1 MPMPLSI
8 RRRLLVRL
16 ISAIVIS
23 WVVAI
28 CFVYMAAYQ
37 EVEEIYDAALAQQ
50 SRVLATLMTHEAKEE
65 LEVRR
70 DLKQL
75 VEESGQAL
83 IERSPRFRQLIGEY
97 LADQGADDYLTL
109 IDQKSMPGHRY
120 ESKIAFI
127 VIDGSNKVLLRSNMP
142 VTFDTFTLG
151 FSERMM
157 EGRLWRTFGLME
169 PVSKLRVQV
178 GEQHAVRQETVEYI
192 VFNSLWPLFAALP
205 FIALLIWFTVSNGL
219 KPLKQIAVKV
229 ERRDPNSLVPILPEV
244 VPQEVL
250 TMVESLNRL
259 FMRVQ
264 KALDNERQFTADAA
278 HELRTPLA
286 ALKTMA
292 QAKQLSDHDGEHQIF
307 LEQVVRGVDRT
318 SHLLEQLLTLAR
330 MDSQSISMTHLQQ
343 VDLCKQVL
351 EVLSQI
357 GQHALDR
364 GIELSYMGEQE
375 GLWVKGNGSALQIL
389 IRNLIDNAIRY
400 TPSGGQVGVSV
411 EAESQEV
418 RLVIED
424 TGPGIPTEQMSQVFQ
439 RFKRGEDAQTEG
451 TGLGLSIVQRIIE
464 LHQGRIELE
473 NRGVDS
479 GLRVNV
485 YLRAQTNFRH
495 QTNSATTVVRR

>member
-1 MPMPLSI
+1 MLMPLSI
-8 RRRLLVRL
+8 RRRLLIRL

-28 CFVYMAAYQ
+28 GFVYVAAYK

-50 SRVLATLMTHEAKEE
+50 SRVLATLMTHEAEEE
-65 LEVRR
+65 LRVRR
-70 DLKQL
+70 DLQQL
-75 VEESGQAL
+75 VEEVGRAL
-83 IERSPRFRQLIGEY
+83 IERSPLFRQLISEY
-97 LADQGADDYLTL
+97 LENQDAQDYLTL

-127 VIDGSNKVLLRSNMP
+127 VIDVNDTVLLRSNMP
-142 VTFDTFTLG
+142 VAFDEFTLG

-157 EGRLWRTFGLME
+157 EGRLWRTFGLVE

-178 GEQHAVRQETVEYI
+178 GEQYAVRQETVEYI

-219 KPLKQIAVKV
+219 KPLKQVALKV
-229 ERRDPNSLVPILPEV
+229 ERRDPNSLVPLSSEG
-244 VPQEVL
+244 VPQEVV

-259 FMRVQ
+259 FTRVQ

-286 ALKTMA
+286 ALKTTA
-292 QAKQLSDHDGEHQIF
+292 QAKQLSDHDGEHQAF
-307 LEQVVRGVDRT
+307 LEQIVRGVDRT
-318 SHLLEQLLTLAR
+318 SHLLQQLLTLAR
-330 MDSQSISMTHLQQ
+330 MESQSMTMKHLQQ

-357 GQHALDR
+357 GHYALDR
-364 GIELSYMGEQE
+364 DIDLSYEGVQE
-375 GLWVKGNGSALQIL
+375 GVRVMGNGPALQIM

-400 TPSGGQVGVSV
+400 TPSGGRVSIGLQV
-411 EAESQEV
+411 ESQEV
-418 RLVIED
+418 CLVIED
-424 TGPGIPTEQMSQVFQ
+424 TGPGIPTEQMHQLFR
-439 RFKRGEDAQTEG
+439 RFKRGENVQAEG
-451 TGLGLSIVQRIIE
+451 SGLGLSIVRRIVE
-464 LHQGRIELE
+464 LHQGRIELD
-473 NRGVDS
+473 NRSLDS

-485 YLRAQTNFRH
+485 YLRRA
-495 QTNSATTVVRR
+495 V